1 MQQKMPQK
9 MSQSDFFPESFLWL
23 FLKKMRNGQRATG
36 NETGER
42 DNVKGE
48 HNR

>member
-1 MQQKMPQK
+1 
-9 MSQSDFFPESFLWL
+9 MSQSDFFPESFLWV
-23 FLKKMRNGQRATG
+23 FLEKWGTGNGQRATG
-36 NETGER
+36 NEAGER

>member
-1 MQQKMPQK
+1 MDV
-9 MSQSDFFPESFLWL
+9 S
-23 FLKKMRNGQRATG
+23 KKMRNGQRATG
-36 NETGER
+36 NEAGER